1 MICGKASFTTP
12 PDVVTVPVAFLVTSW
27 AMVDVW
33 WWWRRLISWAL
44 HRYNP
49 PTKPMVAA
57 NLKNSFWKGWKK
69 SKPEFLGFEML
80 DFQGRMRNPINAE
93 TFFDQLLGD
102 DELIWSG
109 KIRSLKLCLGY
120 SHFWY
125 SGLLGLFGL
134 HGWWQTTQFYG
145 DCPETNISPLKL
157 GRAVGFREGAHI
169 LQNSEFVNV
178 SFWIFPMAQP
188 GP

>member
-1 MICGKASFTTP
+1 
-12 PDVVTVPVAFLVTSW
+12 
-27 AMVDVW
+27 
-33 WWWRRLISWAL
+33 
-44 HRYNP
+44 
-49 PTKPMVAA
+49 
-57 NLKNSFWKGWKK
+57 
-69 SKPEFLGFEML
+69 
-80 DFQGRMRNPINAE
+80 MRNPINGE

-102 DELIWSG
+102 DELISNG
-109 KIRSLKLCLGY
+109 KIRNLKLRLGY
-120 SHFWY
+120 SHFLY
-125 SGLLGLFGL
+125 SGLHGLFAL

-145 DCPETNISPLKL
+145 DYPETNISPLKL